1 MLFARQ
7 MPCRLLLLFDL
18 LLMRSIHDSF
28 ELHHEVALLLA
39 GGIDKAFYGD
49 YFTRII
55 SPYRTSHKRSAHGVA
70 FHFPQ
75 SAPFLREDVFPLV
88 VLIYNATCIMHRC
101 HIHRVG
107 FALDVDLHHT
117 VAFAKLLF
125 VDTNILHS
133 RWLVVGYP
141 QEVLATLARLH
152 IGRNRNVETEHSLH
166 FCLHL
171 RVVFVLQGLDV
182 GF

>member
-1 MLFARQ
+1 MLFIRQ

-49 YFTRII
+49 YFTRIK

-75 SAPFLREDVFPLV
+75 SAPFLRKDAFLLV
-88 VLIYNATCIMHRC
+88 VLIYNATCIVHCC

-107 FALDVDLHHT
+107 FALDVDLHNT
-117 VAFAKLLF
+117 VALAELLL
-125 VDTNILHS
+125 VDADILHS
-133 RWLVVGYP
+133 RWRVVGY
-141 QEVLATLARLH
+141 
-152 IGRNRNVETEHSLH
+152 S
-166 FCLHL
+166 
-171 RVVFVLQGLDV
+171 
-182 GF
+182 